1 MVIPHTELKTKISEW
16 LDEQIK
22 GAPTTQQDS
31 TELSEETNKD
41 MTNNEMT
48 NKEMTNNEMT
58 NKEMTNNEMTNKEM
72 TNNEMTNKE
81 MTNNEMTNK
90 EMTTEVG
97 KEIGEGKDPE
107 MKTENPSEEN
117 LENFVA
123 TTKEE

>member
-31 TELSEETNKD
+31 TELSEER
-41 MTNNEMT
+41 

-58 NKEMTNNEMTNKEM
+58 NN
-72 TNNEMTNKE
+72 E

-117 LENFVA
+117 LENSLA